1 MRRDPVTA
9 VPRRAA
15 LPAAHAGEA
24 ARPARARRARV
35 PARPAA
41 HAAGGQLEAREV
53 EVIVV
58 AQLAGDYVTCR
69 NLLPLAARD
78 LGGRVCG
85 ALAPLASSLPVRCP
99 RCRARVL

>member
-1 MRRDPVTA
+1 M
-9 VPRRAA
+9 
-15 LPAAHAGEA
+15 
-24 ARPARARRARV
+24 
-35 PARPAA
+35 
-41 HAAGGQLEAREV
+41 
-53 EVIVV
+53 IVV